1 MKMRSM
7 AVSKKESKEMNS
19 PAVLGSD
26 SNGPRYPYGL
36 EIRLD
41 NESLTKLGMSLP
53 KVGSYV
59 KIRAEACVTSVSE
72 NESKGGKAHRSV
84 SLQIERL
91 AVDDEPETMEE
102 AIDKGVR
109 EA

>member
-7 AVSKKESKEMNS
+7 ELSKKEAKESNT
-19 PAVLGSD
+19 PTALGD
-26 SNGPRYPYGL
+26 SNAPRYPYGL

-91 AVDDEPETMEE
+91 AVDDEPQTMEE
-102 AIDKGVR
+102 AVDKGVR

>member
-7 AVSKKESKEMNS
+7 ELSKKEAKESNT
-19 PAVLGSD
+19 PTTIGD
-26 SNGPRYPYGL
+26 SNAPRYPYGL

-102 AIDKGVR
+102 AVEKGVR

>member
-7 AVSKKESKEMNS
+7 ELSKKEVKESNT
-19 PAVLGSD
+19 PTLVGNG
-26 SNGPRYPYGL
+26 NGPRYPYCL

-72 NESKGGKAHRSV
+72 NESKGGKAQRSV

-91 AVDDEPETMEE
+91 AVDDEPQSMEE
-102 AIDKGVR
+102 AVDKGVR

>member
-7 AVSKKESKEMNS
+7 ALSKKEAKES
-19 PAVLGSD
+19 RPVATSD

-53 KVGSYV
+53 KVGEYV

-72 NESKGGKAHRSV
+72 NESKGGKAQRSV

-91 AVDDEPETMEE
+91 AVDDEPQTMEE
-102 AIDKGVR
+102 AVDKGVR